1 MNDLEGVDVQNE
13 LLNSDDEALESKS
26 VITFED
32 DESTNQIEEAFDASS
47 ENAEQTDEVA
57 ALKAEIESLRAQL
70 NEREMLDKAT
80 ARMNAELLE
89 FEEYFPDVSLDQIP
103 DAIWQKVK
111 EGASLSA
118 QYSLFRR
125 KEELSKRKVSNI
137 NEKNR
142 KMSSGSV
149 AGGEGDKYYSPSEV
163 KRMSPEQVRKHYD
176 DIIESMRHWN

>member
-1 MNDLEGVDVQNE
+1 MNDFEATDMQNE
-13 LLNSDDEALESKS
+13 IFDTDEDTLTLDSVFALD
-26 VITFED
+26 D
-32 DESTNQIEEAFDASS
+32 DESTNQIEEDFEASC

-137 NEKNR
+137 NEKNFFI
-142 KMSSGSV
+142 G
-149 AGGEGDKYYSPSEV
+149 
-163 KRMSPEQVRKHYD
+163 
-176 DIIESMRHWN
+176 IEYFIKLL